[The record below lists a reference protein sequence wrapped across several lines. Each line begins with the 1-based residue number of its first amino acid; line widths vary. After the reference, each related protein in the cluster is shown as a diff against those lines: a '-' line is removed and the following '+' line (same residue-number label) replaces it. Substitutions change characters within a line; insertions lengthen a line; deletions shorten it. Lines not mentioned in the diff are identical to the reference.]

1 MGHMG
6 NLTSAQ
12 VRFALDAVERTLAA
26 MGRKVAPGTGR
37 QAVDGILKAR

>member
-12 VRFALDAVERTLAA
+12 VRFAVDAVERTLAGL
-26 MGRKVAPGTGR
+26 GRTVAPGP
-37 QAVDGILKAR
+37 APPVESVLKP